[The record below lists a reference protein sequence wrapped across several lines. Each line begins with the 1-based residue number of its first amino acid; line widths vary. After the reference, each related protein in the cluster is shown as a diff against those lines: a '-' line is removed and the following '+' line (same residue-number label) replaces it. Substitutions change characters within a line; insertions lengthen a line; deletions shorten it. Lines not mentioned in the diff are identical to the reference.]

1 MPPPAAALAA
11 VGGGSLKDPEQIP
24 DEIPPKAAKEQIRR
38 VAFLHTPAFVKQR
51 DLFIKFLSQTLTTS
65 KKPMYFRKVLV
76 QEISADFDQAALMER
91 IRASGAVAVLA
102 VMDDAPEAKVK
113 DLSDALINANL
124 MFRAV
129 PSSEVQKKLVAL
141 DLMVE
146 MMLLIPG

>member
-1 MPPPAAALAA
+1 
-11 VGGGSLKDPEQIP
+11 
-24 DEIPPKAAKEQIRR
+24 
-38 VAFLHTPAFVKQR
+38 
-51 DLFIKFLSQTLTTS
+51 
-65 KKPMYFRKVLV
+65 MYFRKVLV

-129 PSSEVQKKLVAL
+129 PSSEVQKN
-141 DLMVE
+141 
-146 MMLLIPG
+146 